1 MGTVLFQ
8 SIDEDGKR
16 RLAFSWQCVKKR
28 ASLSRR
34 RRLDCDE
41 LVVVLV
47 GVKYVLGDESVDNVL
62 DGDLTLD
69 DAHAVGSEPCQLLIV
84 HTEETGQEDYS

>member
-8 SIDEDGKR
+8 GIDEDGKR
-16 RLAFSWQCVKKR
+16 RLFFCWQCVKKL

-34 RRLDCDE
+34 RWLDCDE
-41 LVVVLV
+41 LIIVLV

-62 DGDLTLD
+62 DGNLTLD
-69 DAHAVGSEPCQLLIV
+69 DTRAIGSEPC
-84 HTEETGQEDYS
+84 